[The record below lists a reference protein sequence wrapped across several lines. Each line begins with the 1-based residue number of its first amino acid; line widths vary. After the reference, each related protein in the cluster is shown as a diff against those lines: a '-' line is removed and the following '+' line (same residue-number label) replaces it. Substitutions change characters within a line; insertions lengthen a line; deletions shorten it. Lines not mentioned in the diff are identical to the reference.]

1 MGLAT
6 VADRTDEWCE
16 QDSFNPAT
24 VARLRPL
31 LNEAAGLAALF
42 KALADE
48 TRVKIA
54 YALLHD
60 ELCVHD
66 VAALLHV
73 SVATASHHLRLL
85 RQSGLAKSRRDGKF
99 VFYSLDDDHVRN
111 IVGQALEHVQ
121 EGRTP

>member
-1 MGLAT
+1 MPT
-6 VADRTDEWCE
+6 QNVTSNVCE
-16 QDSFNPAT
+16 QDSFNPDT

-31 LNEAAGLAALF
+31 LADATGLAELF
-42 KALADE
+42 KALADD

-66 VAALLHV
+66 VAALLGV

-85 RQSGLAKSRRDGKF
+85 RQSGLARSRKDGKF
-99 VFYSLDDDHVRN
+99 VFYSLDDDHVRQ
-111 IVGQALEHVQ
+111 IVGQALAHVQ
-121 EGRTP
+121 EGRAK